1 MQSLQPACILFDL
14 DGTLIDT
21 APDLLTC
28 LNLALKQ
35 HQATTI
41 DENSLRPY
49 ISYGALA
56 MIERALPNCNDDS
69 KQTILHTMLDLYQ
82 HNIAVHSRYFDG
94 MEQVLDELDSH
105 NIKWGIV
112 TNKRE
117 RFTLPLMSA
126 FGLDRRAACIISGD
140 TTTNSKPHPE
150 PMLKAC
156 AKANTPPEACIYIGD
171 AKHDIEAGKNSGMMT
186 MAALYGYLKPDDKPE
201 YWGADILIESP
212 QHLSDW
218 IQTHLCN

>member
-21 APDLLTC
+21 APDLLAC

-35 HQATTI
+35 HQAASI
-41 DENSLRPY
+41 DTNSLRPY

-56 MIERALPNCNDDS
+56 MIERAQPDCDNNS
-69 KQTILHTMLDLYQ
+69 KQEILQTMLDLYQ
-82 HNIAVHSRYFDG
+82 HNIAVYSRYFEG
-94 MEQVLDELDSH
+94 MAEVLDGLDSRG
-105 NIKWGIV
+105 IKWGIV

-117 RFTLPLMSA
+117 RFTLPLLSA
-126 FGLDRRAACIISGD
+126 FGLTQRAACIISGD
-140 TTTNSKPHPE
+140 TTANSKPHPE

-156 AKANTPPEACIYIGD
+156 TDAKVNPKACIYIGD
-171 AKHDIEAGKNSGMMT
+171 AKHDIEAGKNSGMQT

-201 YWGADILIESP
+201 HWGADFLIESP

-218 IQTHLCN
+218 MQTHLCN